1 MTRGSPTA
9 PPPSTASSNASR
21 TLAAC
26 LACKNPHWLLGLRNH
41 ALLPS
46 PSLILGKR
54 KLGDE
59 TSHQILFL
67 RPRICKL
74 QLYGG
79 ICSLTTLPILCFS
92 QEDGCTLLKV
102 SHSLNLGQTLKQ
114 IWASLLPQEE
124 TWFLHELDVKISR
137 A

>member
-1 MTRGSPTA
+1 MKQAVTFGFCGPESV
-9 PPPSTASSNASR
+9 SSSSR
-21 TLAAC
+21 
-26 LACKNPHWLLGLRNH
+26 
-41 ALLPS
+41 
-46 PSLILGKR
+46 
-54 KLGDE
+54 
-59 TSHQILFL
+59 
-67 RPRICKL
+67 
-74 QLYGG
+74 GG

-92 QEDGCTLLKV
+92 QEDGCTLVKM